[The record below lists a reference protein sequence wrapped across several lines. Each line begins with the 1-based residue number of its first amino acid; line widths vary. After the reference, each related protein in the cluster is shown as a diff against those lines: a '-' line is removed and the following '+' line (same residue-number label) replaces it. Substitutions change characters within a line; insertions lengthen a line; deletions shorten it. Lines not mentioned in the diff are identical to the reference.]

1 MEKTLKMIDKKESK
15 QKKLY
20 NIKNQKVS
28 NLARRTEA
36 EDGEGCIGI

>member
-20 NIKNQKVS
+20 NIKNQKY
-28 NLARRTEA
+28 LT
-36 EDGEGCIGI
+36 